1 MKLSTLDYLTL
12 LGLINEKIEG
22 IRLETRMG
30 AGDDFYTAQ
39 IGRYERLAVLLKE
52 VTE

>member
-12 LGLINEKIEG
+12 MGLINEKIEAV
-22 IRLETRMG
+22 RQEARMG
-30 AGDDFYTAQ
+30 IGDDFCKAQ

>member
-12 LGLINEKIEG
+12 IELINEKIEA
-22 IRLETRMG
+22 IKLEARMG
-30 AGDDFYTAQ
+30 AGGDFSQAQ